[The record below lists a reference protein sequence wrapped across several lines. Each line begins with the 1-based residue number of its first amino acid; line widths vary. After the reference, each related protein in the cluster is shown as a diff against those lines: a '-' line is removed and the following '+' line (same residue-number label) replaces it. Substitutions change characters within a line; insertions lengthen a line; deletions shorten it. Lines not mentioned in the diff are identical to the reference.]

1 MKDSTVIK
9 RLINSGEH
17 KFPESGPSGNPM
29 VSSGAGCG
37 GGGGI
42 APGLPM
48 FPARAGTVST
58 TVRNVVARVVFILLI
73 SVS

>member
-1 MKDSTVIK
+1 MKDSTAIK
-9 RLINSGEH
+9 RLISSGEH
-17 KFPESGPSGNPM
+17 KFPESGSPGNPM
-29 VSSGAGCG
+29 VPSTAG
-37 GGGGI
+37 GGGGGGV

-58 TVRNVVARVVFILLI
+58 TVRKVAARVVFVLLI